1 MKKVEIKKV
10 KKLTKEL
17 KKEVEL
23 EIEPVVPTINQDIV
37 ELESLLDVELES
49 LLDEM
54 NRLGVNRKSE
64 VEAKIAQLR
73 LQ

>member
-37 ELESLLDVELES
+37 ELESLLD
-49 LLDEM
+49 EM